1 MMMMMVMSECL
12 HPFLSV
18 LNIIMLAACKGRGGG
33 SGVLCVCGHVNTPSS
48 LVSSMLH
55 RLSIV
60 FTLTIIIFTL
70 SVYHLVWWSCMGGCS
85 LECCSRSGTHGMI
98 VRALLSLCV
107 ASRGSPSV
115 APAPRKVTG
124 RVWQLHCTESGMD
137 VWMAELANARV
148 VQKVWLSGCGSLS
161 RVRESLPALREA

>member
-1 MMMMMVMSECL
+1 MVMSECL

-55 RLSIV
+55 RLSLV

-107 ASRGSPSV
+107 ASRGRPECGSCPQESDRACV
-115 APAPRKVTG
+115 TAPLYWEWYG
-124 RVWQLHCTESGMD
+124 RVDGRACQCQGCAKSLVKW
-137 VWMAELANARV
+137 VWKSQSSE
-148 VQKVWLSGCGSLS
+148 
-161 RVRESLPALREA
+161 REPPRS

>member
-1 MMMMMVMSECL
+1 MMMMMSECL

-18 LNIIMLAACKGRGGG
+18 LNIIILAACKGRGGG

-85 LECCSRSGTHGMI
+85 PECCSHSGTHGMI
-98 VRALLSLCV
+98 VWALLSLCV
-107 ASRGSPSV
+107 ASRGRAAARRPLPSGKWPGACDSSIVLRVVWTCGWQRLPMPGLCKKLVVKWGVEVSV
-115 APAPRKVTG
+115 A
-124 RVWQLHCTESGMD
+124 
-137 VWMAELANARV
+137 
-148 VQKVWLSGCGSLS
+148 
-161 RVRESLPALREA
+161 